1 MDDKLNEIQILND
14 IVEEEKSAALDLQD
28 KLEQSE
34 TLLENKE
41 LEFTNEIQIM
51 LNKAEK
57 KFGNLIIEEAEKRA
71 KLEKNIGEEF
81 MKEKEKYIRDRE
93 EYERNLILEINSK
106 KTRSTENF
114 GDFLKRNIDEEK
126 RNEAENN
133 RRIEQ
138 ENILQLQ
145 RSFLDEA
152 VKLLSGASDRRDPT
166 LSCDSTFSDEFQQ
179 QKRCPKKQ
187 IFQCFLLASLFLIM
201 SNNFIFFGF
210 ILF

>member
-41 LEFTNEIQIM
+41 LEFTNEIQIL

-57 KFGNLIIEEAEKRA
+57 KIGNLIIEEAEKRA

-166 LSCDSTFSDEFQQ
+166 LSCDSTFSEEFRQ
-179 QKRCPKKQ
+179 QKRCPKKKRFHYFFWNFYSKLCLT
-187 IFQCFLLASLFLIM
+187 ISYFSVLF
-201 SNNFIFFGF
+201 
-210 ILF
+210 

>member
-1 MDDKLNEIQILND
+1 
-14 IVEEEKSAALDLQD
+14 
-28 KLEQSE
+28 
-34 TLLENKE
+34 
-41 LEFTNEIQIM
+41 
-51 LNKAEK
+51 
-57 KFGNLIIEEAEKRA
+57 
-71 KLEKNIGEEF
+71 

-166 LSCDSTFSDEFQQ
+166 LSCDSTFSDEFRQ
-179 QKRCPKKQ
+179 QKRCPKKKRFHYFFWNFYSKLCLT
-187 IFQCFLLASLFLIM
+187 ISYFSVLFQVIGKADRYTGITGRESDFDKQLCFNASDNAWSGNERGRIREAEE
-201 SNNFIFFGF
+201 
-210 ILF
+210 